1 MHIRIDSPIILMET
15 VPSFLM
21 WPQVSRWPV
30 TTNQHKASNFF
41 KFKFSFI
48 QSPLFLFLIFF
59 QFPQLQWI
67 MQNVTVPRFPCILAS
82 FGKAGKKK
90 LTLRKDLLWNTCPT
104 PTSMNYS
111 LIHWIFVTHFWY
123 TTSRVSFHFQVVL
136 VGLWLS
142 TWCVLLFTF
151 KYTTTTSCVP
161 LVTNTAAH
169 LLNV

>member
-1 MHIRIDSPIILMET
+1 MHILIDSPIILMET

-41 KFKFSFI
+41 KLKFSFI

-82 FGKAGKKK
+82 FGKAGKKN
-90 LTLRKDLLWNTCPT
+90 LLCERISYGIHVQLQLAWIIHWSIGFLSRISDTLR
-104 PTSMNYS
+104 
-111 LIHWIFVTHFWY
+111 V
-123 TTSRVSFHFQVVL
+123 VSP
-136 VGLWLS
+136 
-142 TWCVLLFTF
+142 FTF
-151 KYTTTTSCVP
+151 RWSWWACGFPPGVSSCLRLNIP
-161 LVTNTAAH
+161 QLLVAFP
-169 LLNV
+169 